1 MKRASTVLAFLAA
14 LICLCTVLTSCGGK
28 KYAGNAAGFGGDVVA
43 QVAVKDGKITSIV
56 VTGEKETAAIGGKAL
71 ETLNTALAQY
81 KGTELAALNV
91 NSLDTVS
98 GATVTSNAV
107 KAAFKDVQRQAAG
120 TAGRKTAVAD
130 GTYTATVVSYS
141 VTDMMTLAVT
151 FKDNAITAI
160 DTINAGSTEDIYPS
174 MANNLFPRIIAS
186 QNIGVDA
193 IAGATV
199 SSNAAKQAIAET
211 ITAAG
216 GDPSEWSKPVA
227 KVNKTVKLEGY
238 DTIVVGLGGAGVMA
252 YLSATENG
260 ATVFG
265 IEKAAKVGGNAATT
279 SGPMAV
285 NPPSYVQANGG
296 KFVEESELIEDWYN
310 YTEGDSKKEIIE
322 LFVHESGKTL
332 DWMQDNYDFSFVP
345 GLMAFFDPHN
355 WQVWTPYGGKNGAS
369 KTVGYENSMKMAKAR
384 NPKNDYMTELCADEL
399 IMDKDGTIK
408 GVRATYYDGT
418 TYEIYG
424 DSVILATGGFIGNA
438 EMCKKY
444 VGGVW
449 KTEAMTQCDGAG
461 IIMGQSAGGALFNPD
476 VAAIEHIAHLDT
488 IIRNDD
494 LTKDEKAVL
503 VSLVL
508 DSIDYATMSFPHMI
522 LDTNGDLFNGK
533 YGFFAFDTWKAGPNF
548 YTIYT
553 QEDMDAIKANG
564 LARVNAPTFMGQGGE
579 AKAGVPVDSLD
590 KILTVGES
598 YGDVF
603 KGTTIAEL
611 AQKTGLSADAVTAAA
626 AAYHLPASSCYYAI
640 KGASYVY
647 STSGGLDIDENCN
660 VVKTDGTVIPNLFAI
675 GTDSMGTMFASNKA
689 YVAYGGAA
697 QGWALTSGRLVG
709 KTVAER
715 YK

>member
-1 MKRASTVLAFLAA
+1 MKHFGKGIALVAVLLCAA
-14 LICLCTVLTSCGGK
+14 VFISCGGTTK
-28 KYAGNAAGFGGDVVA
+28 VIGTAAGFGGDVTA
-43 QVAVKDGKITSIV
+43 QVSVKEGKIVSIT
-56 VTGEKETAAIGGKAL
+56 VTGEKETAAIGGKAI
-71 ETLNTALAQY
+71 ESLNAALATA
-81 KGTELAALNV
+81 KGAEFAAFNV

-98 GATVTSNAV
+98 GATVTSTAV
-107 KAAFKDVQRQAAG
+107 KAAVKDAQKKAGVAA
-120 TAGRKTAVAD
+120 AAKTPVKD
-130 GTYTATVVSYS
+130 GTYEATVVSYS

-151 FKDNAITAI
+151 FENGAIAKIATV
-160 DTINAGSTEDIYPS
+160 NSGSSADIYPS
-174 MANNLFPRIIAS
+174 VEENLYPRIIAAQS
-186 QNIGVDA
+186 IGVDA

-199 SSNAAKQAIAET
+199 SSNAAKQAIAQT
-211 ITAAG
+211 IAAAG
-216 GDPSEWSKPVA
+216 GDASEWSTAVA

-265 IEKAAKVGGNAATT
+265 IEKAAKIGGNAATT

-285 NPPSYVQANGG
+285 NPASAVAANGG
-296 KFVEESELIEDWYN
+296 KKFVDENELIDDWYA

-322 LFVHESGKTL
+322 LFVNESGKTL

-345 GLMAFFDPHN
+345 GMMAFFDPHG
-355 WQVWTPYGGKNGAS
+355 WQVWTPYAGKNGGT
-369 KTVGYENSMKMAKAR
+369 KTDGYVNSMKVAKAR

-399 IMDKDGTIK
+399 IMDKAGK
-408 GVRATYYDGT
+408 VLGVKATYYDGT
-418 TYEIYG
+418 VYEIYG

-476 VAAIEHIAHLDT
+476 VAAIEHIAHLDN

-508 DSIDYATMSFPHMI
+508 DAYTHMV
-522 LDTNGDLFNGK
+522 LDTDGDLFNGK
-533 YGFFAFDTWKAGPNF
+533 FGFFAFDTWKAGPNF

-553 QEDMDAIKANG
+553 QEQMDEIKNAG
-564 LARVNAPTFMGQGGE
+564 LAMVNAPTFMGQGGT
-579 AKAGVPVDSLD
+579 ATAGVPVATLD
-590 KILTVGES
+590 KILSVGEK
-598 YGDVF
+598 YGDVI
-603 KGTTIAEL
+603 KGASVDEL
-611 AQKTGLSADAVTAAA
+611 AAKAGLDKAKVTAAA
-626 AAYHLPASSCYYAI
+626 AAFGLADSSAYYAV

-647 STSGGLDIDENCN
+647 STSGGLEINENCN
-660 VVKTDGTVIPNLFAI
+660 VVKTDGSVVPNLYAI

-709 KTVAER
+709 KTVAEL